1 MRSLVWG
8 TLALAMLAGCGIYS
22 SKEALE
28 SSIFRDE
35 QRLRPLLANAN
46 SGELDDICEGVV
58 ASLLRDYARY
68 ANGHHGDSLANVFLM
83 RRADLLQGMGDFS
96 AAIEQWMNVA
106 EGAVHSELA
115 AEAIF
120 RIGFIRESALQDTLG
135 ALKAYGELVRVYPE
149 SDWSG
154 SAIEAAKWL
163 SFNETEMMK
172 VLDKGRE

>member
-1 MRSLVWG
+1 
-8 TLALAMLAGCGIYS
+8 
-22 SKEALE
+22 
-28 SSIFRDE
+28 
-35 QRLRPLLANAN
+35 
-46 SGELDDICEGVV
+46 
-58 ASLLRDYARY
+58 
-68 ANGHHGDSLANVFLM
+68 
-83 RRADLLQGMGDFS
+83 LLQGRGDFS